1 MTLQVGFSARFD
13 ALRSARLLACC
24 LAWGL
29 AALPATAVEPTVEM
43 RFPKLN
49 RSYSDFVGGLAPI
62 GEEGMSV
69 VLSSPK
75 QTMILRDHR
84 IRLTP
89 LSSAAGD
96 TFAGELELDVQGK
109 GQLVADVTIGPIV
122 RHLTDEVVVPPQTLR
137 LASKVRIRRVADGYE
152 VTPEALPERI
162 EVAVQS
168 QTINQILA
176 ICDQAATLTLG
187 AVDCSGLE
195 RALTRP
201 AVPLPGG
208 GGEFHLGDEELTDAD
223 RLWLDTLIGSPV
235 PSGKR

>member
-1 MTLQVGFSARFD
+1 MHFS
-13 ALRSARLLACC
+13 
-24 LAWGL
+24 
-29 AALPATAVEPTVEM
+29 
-43 RFPKLN
+43 KLN
-49 RSYSDFVGGLAPI
+49 RSYTDFVGELAPI

-89 LSSAAGD
+89 LGSAAGD

-152 VTPEALPERI
+152 VTPETLPASI

-168 QTINQILA
+168 QTINQILTL
-176 ICDQAATLTLG
+176 CDQAATLTLG
-187 AVDCSGLE
+187 AVDCSGLS
-195 RALTRP
+195 RSLTRP

-208 GGEFHLGDEELTDAD
+208 GGTFHLGDSELTDAD
-223 RLWLDTLIGSPV
+223 RLWLDTLIGSPA

>member
-1 MTLQVGFSARFD
+1 MHFS
-13 ALRSARLLACC
+13 
-24 LAWGL
+24 
-29 AALPATAVEPTVEM
+29 
-43 RFPKLN
+43 KLD
-49 RSYSDFVGGLAPI
+49 RAYTDFVGELAPI

-89 LSSAAGD
+89 LGSVAGD
-96 TFAGELELDVQGK
+96 MFAGELELDVQGK
-109 GQLVADVTIGPIV
+109 GQLIADVTIGPLV

-137 LASKVRIRRVADGYE
+137 LASRVRIRRVADGYE
-152 VTPEALPERI
+152 VTPEALPARI

-176 ICDQAATLTLG
+176 LCDQAATLTLG

-195 RALTRP
+195 RSLTRP
-201 AVPLPGG
+201 AVPLPAGG
-208 GGEFHLGDEELTDAD
+208 GTFHLGVGELTDAD
-223 RLWLDTLIGSPV
+223 RLWLDTLIGSSA
-235 PSGKR
+235 PSGSR